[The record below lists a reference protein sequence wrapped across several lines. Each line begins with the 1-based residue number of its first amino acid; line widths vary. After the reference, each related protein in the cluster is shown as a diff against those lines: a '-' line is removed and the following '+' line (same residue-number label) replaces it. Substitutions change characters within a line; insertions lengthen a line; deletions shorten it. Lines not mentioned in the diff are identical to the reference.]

1 MAREAGKQQ
10 KKKELSFA
18 IMMIM
23 EDGRTVPFEEL
34 TEEERARWRANAAAR
49 LSERMGDYY
58 TQHPEEAA
66 RLP

>member
-1 MAREAGKQQ
+1 MAREAGKQ

-23 EDGRTVPFEEL
+23 EDGRTVPFGEL
-34 TEEERARWRANAAAR
+34 SEEERARWRENAAAR
-49 LSERMGDYY
+49 LSERMSDYY